1 MTRVMRITA
10 TLVALTLAPPALAQ
24 MPQMEF
30 LHLTGDGT
38 GEGADCTASNHQIN
52 VGPSNTD
59 GALLA
64 RPVTVNVVAITTAGP
79 DRFADRHGG
88 RFLRRADGS
97 LIAPKNSQIKGRAT
111 LQISR
116 NQKDPTRLCWAD
128 DSLDTGDSQVMVVI
142 ANGPGYTVH
151 PERGRLEFTITDND
165 DCASPAGTPG
175 GVVWKESGCRCAT
188 QSTHD
193 SVRQLASPMPRVHVS
208 LRACADGET
217 PGDPPVCSTNPQAPA
232 TTRTSTQPESVWRQT
247 LRNLA
252 AHFSD
257 PSYLYCP
264 ESPWKGLP

>member
-1 MTRVMRITA
+1 MRITA
-10 TLVALTLAPPALAQ
+10 TLVALGMTPPALAQ

-30 LHLTGDGT
+30 LYLSGDGT
-38 GEGADCTASNHQIN
+38 GEGVDCTASNHQIS
-52 VGPSNTD
+52 VGPVGNKD

-88 RFLRRADGS
+88 RFLRTADGS
-97 LIAPKNSQIKGRAT
+97 LIAPKNASIKGSAT
-111 LQISR
+111 LQITR
-116 NQKDPTRLCWAD
+116 NWNYQTGLCWAD

-151 PERGRLEFTITDND
+151 PERGRIEFTITDND
-165 DCASPAGTPG
+165 DCASPGTATG

-193 SVRQLASPMPRVHVS
+193 SVRRLSRRTTVLNA
-208 LRACADGET
+208 GEDDERTVT
-217 PGDPPVCSTNPQAPA
+217 P
-232 TTRTSTQPESVWRQT
+232 PEETWRQT

-257 PSYLYCP
+257 PSYLYCAD
-264 ESPWKGLP
+264 SPWKGLP